1 MNEHCLR
8 VVISGPGEQQVQL
21 RLAGA
26 SSDRQVVLQVAPL
39 GALTLARREGST
51 SETRAVASNA
61 PLALSLELRW
71 SEPAPARVEPPPLPR
86 EPAPLAM
93 AWAMAQRLRQRQPS
107 SVPPR
112 RRSTHDPG

>member
-8 VVISGPGEQQVQL
+8 VVISGPGEQHVQL
-21 RLAGA
+21 RLPGA
-26 SSDRQVVLQVAPL
+26 SSDRHVVLQVAP
-39 GALTLARREGST
+39 GALTLARRDGSAGAT
-51 SETRAVASNA
+51 AGAASTA

-71 SEPAPARVEPPPLPR
+71 SEPAPARVAPSPPR

-112 RRSTHDPG
+112 RRSARDPG

>member
-1 MNEHCLR
+1 MKEHCLR

-21 RLAGA
+21 RLPGA
-26 SSDRQVVLQVAPL
+26 SPDRQVVLQVASLDALRLPRQDDPP
-39 GALTLARREGST
+39 GAALIRHSSPTM
-51 SETRAVASNA
+51 AV
-61 PLALSLELRW
+61 SLELRW
-71 SEPAPARVEPPPLPR
+71 SEPAPAPMMAPLPPR

-112 RRSTHDPG
+112 RRSDPG